1 MKPLNTLRILPLVGL
16 LGVGLMLS
24 PMAAMADRGDRD
36 PGAGRF
42 SQSHKGPA
50 VQYRDGHRLHR
61 RDPGEARH
69 GGGHRH
75 DDFKRVRKGHR
86 RPAHGHHDHGHFGH
100 RKKHHGHHH
109 GPARTVVVHD
119 HYHYDP
125 FRFLLGLRLDNVDII
140 YRDY

>member
-1 MKPLNTLRILPLVGL
+1 MKRLNTLRILPLVGL

-24 PMAAMADRGDRD
+24 PMAATADRGDR
-36 PGAGRF
+36 GAGAPRF

-86 RPAHGHHDHGHFGH
+86 RPAHGHHDHGHGH

-109 GPARTVVVHD
+109 GPARTIVVHD
-119 HYHYDP
+119 HFHYDP

>member
-1 MKPLNTLRILPLVGL
+1 MKPLKPLGILPLVAL

-24 PMAAMADRGDRD
+24 PMAATADRGDRG
-36 PGAGRF
+36 PGATGL
-42 SQSHKGPA
+42 SQNHKGRA

-61 RDPGEARH
+61 REPAEARH

-86 RPAHGHHDHGHFGH
+86 RPAHGHHDHGHGH